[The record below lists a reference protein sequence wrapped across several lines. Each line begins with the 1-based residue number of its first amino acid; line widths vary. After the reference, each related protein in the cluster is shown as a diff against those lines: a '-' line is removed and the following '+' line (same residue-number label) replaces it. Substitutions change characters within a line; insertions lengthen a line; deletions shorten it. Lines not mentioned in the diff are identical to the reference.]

1 MDNLDSITIAAGVFG
16 SVSLGTLVT
25 LLMQQVKAFMPTLAG
40 RAAEVAVMAVSGLA
54 VAVALVAIRADPRAL
69 DTYLALFIGTLGTT
83 VIARGV
89 YSQLYHQSVP
99 NLPPETGERIV
110 AVETAPEDEP
120 PVPLR

>member
-16 SVSLGTLVT
+16 SVTLGALVM
-25 LLMQQVKAFMPTLAG
+25 LLMQQVKAFYPGLAG
-40 RAAEVAVMAVSGLA
+40 RASEVAVVGVSFAAV
-54 VAVALVAIRADPRAL
+54 VLVLLSVRADPRAL
-69 DTYLALFIGTLGTT
+69 DTYLALVIGTLGTT